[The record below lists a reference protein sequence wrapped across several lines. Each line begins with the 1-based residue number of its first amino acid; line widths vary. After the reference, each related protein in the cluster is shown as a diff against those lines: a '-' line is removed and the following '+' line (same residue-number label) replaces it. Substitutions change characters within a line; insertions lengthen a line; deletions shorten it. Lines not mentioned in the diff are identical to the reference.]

1 MMETVKSTTE
11 CVFYLMENDELKGS
25 TMVENSKCKR

>member
-1 MMETVKSTTE
+1 MQ
-11 CVFYLMENDELKGS
+11 NDELKGS